1 MVLVDDVDLFLAAPG
16 FDQSAIVFLLFCL
29 KQVWPSKTRQRAIW
43 KPGTNSGFL
52 PSRKGKNPEWR
63 RKKKKPPLR
72 RMGRAEGPKGREE
85 QHPSCP
91 RSNVTCATVKQF
103 PAFQTT
109 RHQLPQSLYWFD
121 QRNSVDCCQEVISGF
136 LLLFEGCPGL
146 WKIETYSTEFFI
158 KDASFDQVCEILKI
172 GLSSKGGES
181 IFALYWDWLRWYA
194 VTLGSSY
201 VEETPTYS
209 RGWYWLAIEQILSS
223 GMVLV
228 DDVDLFLAAPGFDQ
242 STIVF
247 LLFCLKHVCSNKI
260 IQRAIWKPGAN
271 SGFLPSRKGKN
282 PEWRRKK
289 KKKPPLRRMGRAEGP
304 KGREEQNPPAAP
316 DPMSHVP
323 RSSNSRHSKPQG
335 INYLQSLH

>member
-1 MVLVDDVDLFLAAPG
+1 M
-16 FDQSAIVFLLFCL
+16 
-29 KQVWPSKTRQRAIW
+29 
-43 KPGTNSGFL
+43 
-52 PSRKGKNPEWR
+52 
-63 RKKKKPPLR
+63 
-72 RMGRAEGPKGREE
+72 
-85 QHPSCP
+85 
-91 RSNVTCATVKQF
+91 
-103 PAFQTT
+103 
-109 RHQLPQSLYWFD
+109 
-121 QRNSVDCCQEVISGF
+121 
-136 LLLFEGCPGL
+136 LFEGCPGL
-146 WKIETYSTEFFI
+146 WKIVTYSTEFFI
-158 KDASFDQVCEILKI
+158 KDASLDQVREILKI

-181 IFALYWDWLRWYA
+181 IFVLYWDWLRWYA

-260 IQRAIWKPGAN
+260 IQRAIWKPGTN

-282 PEWRRKK
+282 PERRR

-304 KGREEQNPPAAP
+304 KGREEQHP
-316 DPMSHVP
+316 SCP
-323 RSSNSRHSKPQG
+323 RSNVTCATVKQFPAFQTTRHQLLTKPILVRSKKLSRLLSGSYFG
-335 INYLQSLH
+335 IFVSIWGLSRFVKDCNL